1 MSSELPTL
9 KRLRSPGPAQTAPT
23 DGEPVPHPWTSVAAW
38 CIRFIAFGWIIQAA
52 FGVAIGFDAM
62 SNASSFAQAVGI
74 AFHGIDSIFMSLTL
88 AFCLMAASELS
99 VMLARYLTRKAT

>member
-1 MSSELPTL
+1 MSSELPVL
-9 KRLRSPGPAQTAPT
+9 KRSRYPSKQPSIDAETVLY
-23 DGEPVPHPWTSVAAW
+23 PWTAVAAW
-38 CIRFIAFGWIIQAA
+38 FIRFIAFGWIIQAA

-62 SNASSFAQAVGI
+62 GNASSFAQAVEI